1 METLT
6 SVTLKRTLGVAAI
19 YVAACV
25 SLFGQSLVIGSSAPD
40 FALRYATR
48 DSIASA
54 PLRLSSLIGTKA
66 LLLAFYPADWS
77 GGCTKEVCGF
87 RDDIAALEDLG
98 IEVLAISGD
107 YVYSHHEWAKHHNL
121 PFRLLSDHDHAV
133 ARAYQSY
140 NESSGYN
147 RRTVFVVDRSGRLA
161 YIDLEYSVRDSADYE
176 ALVGAVKNIRSHK

>member
-1 METLT
+1 METLI
-6 SVTLKRTLGVAAI
+6 SDLLKRTLGVVTIFLTAS
-19 YVAACV
+19 V
-25 SLFGQSLVIGSSAPD
+25 SLLGQSLKLGSAAPD
-40 FALRYATR
+40 FSLRYATR
-48 DSIASA
+48 DSIAST
-54 PLRLSSLIGTKA
+54 PLQLSSIVGTKA
-66 LLLAFYPADWS
+66 FLLAFYPADWS

-87 RDDIAALEDLG
+87 RDDIASLENLG

-161 YIDLEYSVRDSADYE
+161 YMDLEYSVRDNSDYE
-176 ALVGAVKNIRSHK
+176 ALVGALKNIRSQE